1 MKILKQFIVNI
12 VINSVILYLVVKY
25 VPELGFIVKSEYK
38 DIFVV
43 FGILGFIFWLFN
55 SVLKKILKI
64 LTLPIKFLTL
74 GLFSLLLNLVIFYIF
89 GRSVNYL
96 DIGITLQLGT
106 LLQTFIL
113 SLVITFVY
121 FLIKKII

>member
-25 VPELGFIVKSEYK
+25 VPELWFIVKSEYK

-43 FGILGFIFWLFN
+43 FGILWFIFWLFN

-74 GLFSLLLNLVIFYIF
+74 WLFSLLLNLVIFYIF
-89 GRSVNYL
+89 WRSVNYL
-96 DIGITLQLGT
+96 DIGITLQLWT

>member
-25 VPELGFIVKSEYK
+25 VPELWFIVKSEYK

-43 FGILGFIFWLFN
+43 FGILWFIFWLFN

-64 LTLPIKFLTL
+64 LTLPIQFLTL
-74 GLFSLLLNLVIFYIF
+74 WLFSLLLNLVIFYIF
-89 GRSVNYL
+89 WRSVNYL
-96 DIGITLQLGT
+96 DIGITLQLWT